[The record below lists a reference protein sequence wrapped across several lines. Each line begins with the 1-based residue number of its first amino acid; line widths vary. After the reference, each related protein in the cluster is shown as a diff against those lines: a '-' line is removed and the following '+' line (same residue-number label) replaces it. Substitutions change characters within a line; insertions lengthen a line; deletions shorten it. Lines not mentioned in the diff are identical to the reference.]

1 MEFQSSQPIFMQ
13 IVDHICDKILRREL
27 TAGKQ
32 VPSVRE
38 LAVELEVNPNTVMRA
53 IERLAAAEII
63 FNRRGVGYFV
73 AELAEEQIRVLRQRR
88 LLEEQLPKV
97 ADEMK
102 LLGISVEEIA
112 ETLRRLTS

>member
-1 MEFQSSQPIFMQ
+1 MEFQTSQPIFMQ
-13 IVDHICDKILRREL
+13 IVDHVCDKILREEL

-32 VPSVRE
+32 LPSVRE

-73 AELAEEQIRVLRQRR
+73 AELAKEQIQVLRRRR
-88 LLEEQLPKV
+88 LLEEQLPRV
-97 ADEMK
+97 ADEIK
-102 LLGISVEEIA
+102 LLGISIEEVA
-112 ETLRRLTS
+112 ETLRQLTR

>member
-1 MEFQSSQPIFMQ
+1 MEFQTSQPIFMQ
-13 IVDHICDKILRREL
+13 IVDHICDKILRQEL

-53 IERLAAAEII
+53 IERLSAAEII

-73 AELAEEQIRVLRQRR
+73 AEQAPEQVQTLRRQR
-88 LLEEQLPKV
+88 LLEEQLPRI
-97 ADEMK
+97 AEEMK
-102 LLGISVEEIA
+102 LLNISVEEIA
-112 ETLRRLTS
+112 GTLRRLTT

>member
-1 MEFQSSQPIFMQ
+1 MQ